1 MVGGL
6 EDARGKAAGYGT
18 GRRRTDMACE
28 NRVEARRPVESF
40 RSAASVPPTGSGYC
54 KHPGAVMHR
63 PSMHR
68 LSGPLPR
75 HAASP
80 SHATWQ
86 GPVPLLQNSRTL
98 VPRMVI
104 RSGVLSRRKLPVR
117 ELLANSVSVA
127 SEGEQS
133 DTAGRLFPVTQMG
146 NRQRPVHR
154 SASAASVAGLS
165 AWAEH
170 VSTIPHATTTA
181 SQQLRI
187 VILRVPLR
195 KKQPAPRLTR

>member
-1 MVGGL
+1 
-6 EDARGKAAGYGT
+6 
-18 GRRRTDMACE
+18 
-28 NRVEARRPVESF
+28 
-40 RSAASVPPTGSGYC
+40 
-54 KHPGAVMHR
+54 MHR

-195 KKQPAPRLTR
+195 KKQPAPRLNAIAAQGQQRERRGRLASPSHTEGEAVNECLARIPDHDSAALLRLSLIHI